1 MNVFDTLVSLVFFAP
16 LALMVA
22 MNLVMYREE
31 RYTVRPPMPRRPAP
45 APRVPEAPEY
55 DLRKAA

>member
-1 MNVFDTLVSLVFFAP
+1 MNVFDSLVFLVFFAP

-22 MNLVMYREE
+22 LNLVTYREE
-31 RYTVRPPMPRRPAP
+31 RYTVHPPMPRRPAP
-45 APRVPEAPEY
+45 TPVEPEAPEY

>member
-1 MNVFDTLVSLVFFAP
+1 MNVFDSLVLVVLFAP

-22 MNLVMYREE
+22 LNLAF
-31 RYTVRPPMPRRPAP
+31 PR
-45 APRVPEAPEY
+45 EY

>member
-1 MNVFDTLVSLVFFAP
+1 MNTFDSLVFLVFFAP

-22 MNLVMYREE
+22 MNLVLYRAE
-31 RYTVRPPMPRRPAP
+31 RYTVNPPMPRRPEP
-45 APRVPEAPEY
+45 APMVPETPGY